1 MDLTFPIRWVI
12 PEKDLIDWGQDTALR
27 QNINFFNSIVFL
39 QECQEQVRM
48 KIYVIHIYE
57 WAKNVCLSLTI
68 RSNVGVTSFSSIKM
82 I

>member
-12 PEKDLIDWGQDTALR
+12 PEKDLIDWGQDTTLR

-39 QECQEQVRM
+39 QERQEQVRM
-48 KIYVIHIYE
+48 KMYVIHIYK

-68 RSNVGVTSFSSIKM
+68 RSNGGVTSFSSIKM